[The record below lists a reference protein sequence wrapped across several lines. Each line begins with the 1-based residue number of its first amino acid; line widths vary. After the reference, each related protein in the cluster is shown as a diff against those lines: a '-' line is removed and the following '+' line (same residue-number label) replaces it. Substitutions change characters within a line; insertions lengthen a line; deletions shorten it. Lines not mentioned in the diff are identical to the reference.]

1 MLPEAHDF
9 TEPFPG
15 IVRWQVFSP
24 AHKVELTTHAVHTPA
39 GWFLFDPI
47 PLAENWRSQFLAR
60 ATIHAIVLTNTNHE
74 RDAAAWSQAT
84 HAPIHVPQ
92 REGFEL
98 SDLQL
103 LPAASPTARWHDWEL
118 IPLDGGAPGETAF
131 RWRERSLVIFGD
143 AVFNLP
149 NYGLNVLPE
158 KYCRDHTRLC
168 AQLRELC
175 REPFAHAC
183 FAHGEP
189 LTQNAS
195 QQILSRL

>member
-24 AHKVELTTHAVHTPA
+24 AHKVELTTHAVHTPS
-39 GWFLFDPI
+39 GWILFDPI

-60 ATIHAIVLTNTNHE
+60 AGIRAIVLTNTNHE
-74 RDAAAWSQAT
+74 RDAAAWRHAT

-92 REGFEL
+92 RDGFEL
-98 SDLQL
+98 PDLQL
-103 LPAASPTARWHDWEL
+103 LPAASTATRWHDWEL

-149 NYGLNVLPE
+149 DYGLNVLPE
-158 KYCRDHTRLC
+158 KYCRDHATLR

-183 FAHGEP
+183 FAHGDP